1 MSNTKKIV
9 DTVKSLFPGL
19 EMSHL
24 RYGDSNSDDIWQH
37 YEFNI
42 PPSNK
47 NLINSPYF
55 YEGKTAVHFSSFQA
69 LSSILSE
76 KSLRLYNLH
85 ALNDP
90 REFTFA
96 SRIFRLEKKFI
107 EDAKNNLFLTSF
119 CERAILK
126 RPADEF
132 NMWRLYGH
140 QGKGVAIV
148 FKLVNNPKKWED
160 FHFSKVSYGDE
171 KRGNFRK
178 LMLLLDEINKTK
190 PTINGDFGKL
200 CAFHKS
206 KLFKYEFEVRLLF
219 DRRELRTGEG
229 GRIVT
234 KDKNLI
240 FPIIKSDKS
249 KLIDKKEK
257 VLYLQIPIY
266 NKSVNSN
273 QTDTPL
279 LKIDQIIL
287 GYNYSEEANNM
298 IADLKTL
305 CFETLGYE
313 PVIKQTHLRKIY
325 WDIKTST

>member
-1 MSNTKKIV
+1 MSNAKKFV
-9 DTVKSLFPGL
+9 DTVNSLFPGL
-19 EMSHL
+19 EMTHL
-24 RYGDSNSDDIWQH
+24 RYGDSKCKDIWQH

-42 PPSNK
+42 PPANK
-47 NLINSPYF
+47 NLVNSPYF
-55 YEGKTAVHFSSFQA
+55 YEGKTAVHFSSIQA
-69 LSSILSE
+69 LSSILTE

-96 SRIFRLEKKFI
+96 SKIFRLEKKFFD
-107 EDAKNNLFLTSF
+107 DAKNNLFLTSF

-148 FKLVNNPKKWED
+148 FKLANNPEKWED

-171 KRGNFRK
+171 KRGNFKK
-178 LMLLLDEINKTK
+178 LMVLMDEINKTK

-206 KLFKYEFEVRLLF
+206 NLFKHEYEVRLLF
-219 DRRELRTGEG
+219 DKRELRTGEG
-229 GRIVT
+229 GRTVT
-234 KDKNLI
+234 KDNNPI
-240 FPIIKSDKS
+240 FPNIKHDIF
-249 KLIDKKEK
+249 KLIENKEN
-257 VLYLQIPIY
+257 VRYIQIPIY
-266 NKSVNSN
+266 NTSINSKP
-273 QTDTPL
+273 TDIPL

-287 GYNYSEEANNM
+287 GYNYSEDASN
-298 IADLKTL
+298 IIKHLQTL
-305 CFETLGYE
+305 CLETIGYN
-313 PVIKQTHLRKIY
+313 PVIKQTRLRNFY